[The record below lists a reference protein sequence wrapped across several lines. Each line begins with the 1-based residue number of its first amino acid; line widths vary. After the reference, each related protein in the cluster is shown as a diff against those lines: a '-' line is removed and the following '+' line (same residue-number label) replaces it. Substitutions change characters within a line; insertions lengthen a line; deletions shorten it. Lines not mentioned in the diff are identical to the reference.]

1 MRKWISIVA
10 AFTLASG
17 FLSGCS
23 GADAGNDAE
32 TETSGSV
39 AESKETSGETDGG
52 EVAESKEDT
61 ADAGDETEAAA
72 ESDAD
77 MFTNRDCRTEYDES
91 ACVSIQL
98 NGDSVSADSDSVNI
112 SGTTVTITEEAQAQ
126 AAVQMQQKWQLQ
138 KIAGSLPQR
147 RRLRETA
154 GRIFR
159 RL

>member
-1 MRKWISIVA
+1 MDIH
-10 AFTLASG
+10 
-17 FLSGCS
+17 SGCVYPGFRS
-23 GADAGNDAE
+23 SFRLQRSRRRKRCGDRDFRFCGGE
-32 TETSGSV
+32 Q
-39 AESKETSGETDGG
+39 ETSGETDGG

-126 AAVQMQQKWQLQ
+126 AAVQMQQKRQLQ
-138 KIAGSLPQR
+138 KTAGSLPQR